1 MFAEHLQHFLS
12 LSLYMMYACTHT
24 HTHHCSLTKRHQ
36 VSAPFLAM
44 GMPTGEAVNYL
55 WERKGA
61 EVLVTVPVEED
72 VQCKVSQQMTVSER
86 QG

>member
-1 MFAEHLQHFLS
+1 M
-12 LSLYMMYACTHT
+12 
-24 HTHHCSLTKRHQ
+24 
-36 VSAPFLAM
+36 AP
-44 GMPTGEAVNYL
+44 GEAVNYR

-72 VQCKVSQQMTVSER
+72 VQCKVSQQMTVSEM